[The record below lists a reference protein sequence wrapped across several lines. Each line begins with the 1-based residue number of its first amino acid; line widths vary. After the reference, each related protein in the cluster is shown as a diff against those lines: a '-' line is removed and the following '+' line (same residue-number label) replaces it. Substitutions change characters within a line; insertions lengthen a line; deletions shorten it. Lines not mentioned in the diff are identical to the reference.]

1 MYGVFVAGIIYCDLK
16 PENILLQ
23 EDGHIVLTDFDL
35 SFLTSSK
42 PHVSQGYSNIFHFV
56 HYTNCWSVNHVI
68 SQYAEIECAA
78 LHQLL
83 KLWACL
89 FHLHGS

>member
-42 PHVSQGYSNIFHFV
+42 PHVS
-56 HYTNCWSVNHVI
+56 
-68 SQYAEIECAA
+68 
-78 LHQLL
+78 
-83 KLWACL
+83 
-89 FHLHGS
+89 